1 MSLSSPPSCQH
12 GSMSSP
18 GTPSSHRDPGRS
30 GDPGA
35 SEAKAERRAELRRAR
50 RAAVDSGALATP
62 GALADRAAP
71 LALYLEGVARE
82 RPTVTVAA
90 FWPLPA
96 EPPVLE
102 VVAVL
107 RRGVEDA
114 GARLRV
120 LFPAASGGAEL
131 DWVEADESAAALAS
145 PGRGFGDEPPGVRHG
160 PGALAQADL
169 ILAPAL
175 AVDRSGTRLGHG
187 GGYYD
192 RALLYRRPDVP
203 VIAVVHPSELLE
215 AGALDREE
223 HDVPVEAVL
232 TSEGLVGMPGCML
245 PLGA

>member
-30 GDPGA
+30 GHPGA

-50 RAAVDSGALATP
+50 RAAVDS

-90 FWPLPA
+90 FWPLPT